1 MAEEIQCL
9 ERRVA
14 GDKNEQKWSRNKE
27 NTEVDI

>member
-1 MAEEIQCL
+1 L